1 MDASDNLVIRFHF
14 GGAFVGSGRELKYD
28 GGRTTI
34 SHVELDKLS
43 LPEIKGHLADH
54 VVSSDVSRLHWLG
67 PRNKLCDGLI
77 LLVDD
82 ASCKFMADHITD
94 GGIAEVYV
102 EDVAMEIN
110 SLEEANVDYLWP
122 DYEAE
127 MAHSP
132 NRQSE
137 SIEATEDI
145 YGKGPN
151 ISDEEAEESDSS
163 DEEYQQPFDEDS
175 SAEDEEAHE
184 MRKFAKEIKMNIKAK
199 KIGVHGSQLGKIT
212 PESLFAEGCNIEDE
226 EEQYIDSSDNYSY
239 EDNSE
244 GETKRWK
251 SMENRYD
258 SKAAVPVF
266 SLGMAFRSSRQF
278 KKALIKYGLTTHRH
292 LLFPKD
298 EKDRVRAKCSWP
310 GCKWLIYGS
319 KTTRSEWFK
328 IVTFIDE
335 HSCVP
340 RRDNKL
346 VTSSRIAKRYFHEIK
361 DNPTWKA
368 DLIKKAVL
376 KDMLADVT
384 IAKCKRAKGLVM
396 KAALDS
402 MKGEYSKVYD
412 YRMELLRSNPGST
425 VVVCLNPEIREN
437 NVFERFYVCFDACK
451 KGFLAGCRRV
461 IGLDGCW
468 FKGATNGEL
477 LCAIGRDANNQMYP
491 IAWATV
497 EKETNDSWYWF
508 LGLLQKDL
516 NITGGGEGWVII
528 SDQQKVIIS
537 TQLHL
542 DFFLHP
548 VHIFG

>member
-1 MDASDNLVIRFHF
+1 MDGLDNLAIRFHF
-14 GGAFVGSGRELKYD
+14 GGAFVGSGRQLKYV

-34 SHVELDKLS
+34 SHVELDRLS

-54 VVSSDVSRLHWLG
+54 VIPSDVTRLHWLG
-67 PRNKLCDGLI
+67 PGYNLCDGLM

-82 ASCKFMADHITD
+82 LSCKFMADHIID
-94 GGIAEVYV
+94 GGVAELYV
-102 EDVAMEIN
+102 EDVAMESN
-110 SLEEANVDYLWP
+110 ALEETNAWTGDA
-122 DYEAE
+122 DYEWAE
-127 MAHSP
+127 MAQSPKSP
-132 NRQSE
+132 N
-137 SIEATEDI
+137 IA
-145 YGKGPN
+145 
-151 ISDEEAEESDSS
+151 DEEAQDSESS

-199 KIGVHGSQLGKIT
+199 KIGVHGSQVGKIT
-212 PESLFAEGCNIEDE
+212 PEALFAEGCNLEDE
-226 EEQYIDSSDNYSY
+226 GEHYIDSSEDYSY

-244 GETKRWK
+244 GETERWK

-266 SLGMAFRSSRQF
+266 SLGMAFRSSRHF

-292 LLFPKD
+292 LKFPKD
-298 EKDRVRAKCSWP
+298 EKNRVRVNCSWP

-319 KTTRSEWFK
+319 KTSRSEWFK
-328 IVTFIDE
+328 VVTFIDE
-335 HSCVP
+335 HSCPP

-346 VTSSRIAKRYFHEIK
+346 VTSIRIAKRYFHEIK
-361 DNPTWKA
+361 DNPTWKVE
-368 DLIKKAVL
+368 LIKKAVL

-384 IAKCKRAKGLVM
+384 IAKCKRAKGLVL

-425 VVVCLNPEIREN
+425 VVVCLNPEIREH

-491 IAWATV
+491 IARAAV

-528 SDQQKVIIS
+528 SDQQKVITS
-537 TQLHL
+537 DQLQL
-542 DFFLHP
+542 IYILSMFCLN
-548 VHIFG
+548 